1 MTYQQTL
8 DYLFARLPMFQ
19 RVGAAAYKA
28 NLDNT
33 NKIIELLGKPHQKI
47 KCIHVAGTNGKGS
60 SSHMIAAI
68 LQQAGYKTGLY
79 TSPHL
84 VDFRERIKINGKMI
98 PKNYITDFVE
108 KYKESFE
115 QIEPS
120 FFEWTVGLAFDYF
133 AKEEVDVAVI
143 EVGLG
148 GRLDSTNVITPK
160 VSLITNISFDH
171 MNLLGDTLE
180 KIAAEKAGIIKARIP
195 VVVSQYQ
202 SESGP
207 LFSAIARELK
217 SPIEFADKNYKVVD
231 HKIVNGL
238 LNTTIL
244 NKKTNSTINLDLDL
258 TGTYQ
263 LKNVLGVLNTIEFI
277 EKAGFI
283 VEFETLKQAL
293 KQVVKLTGL
302 NGRWQTISENP
313 LMITDT
319 GHNEDGIKNL
329 LANLKTIK
337 YANLHF
343 VFGAVNDKDV
353 SKILQLLPKE
363 ATYYFTKA
371 NIPRA
376 LNEIELFE
384 QAQKLKLKGKAFETV
399 RAAID
404 AAKKAYKKN
413 DLILIGGSTF
423 IVGDALAENISESV
437 ANK

>member
-33 NKIIELLGKPHQKI
+33 NKIIELLGKPHQKL
-47 KCIHVAGTNGKGS
+47 KFVHVAGTNGKGS
-60 SSHMIAAI
+60 SSHMIASV

-84 VDFRERIKINGKMI
+84 IDFRERIKINGKMI
-98 PKNYITDFVE
+98 PKNYITEFVE
-108 KYKESFE
+108 KYKEDFE
-115 QIEPS
+115 KIEPS

-133 AKEEVDVAVI
+133 VKEEVDVAVI

-160 VSLITNISFDH
+160 VSLITNISYDH
-171 MNLLGDTLE
+171 MTFLGDTLE
-180 KIAAEKAGIIKARIP
+180 KIAAEKAGIIKARVP

-202 SESGP
+202 SETGP
-207 LFSAIARELK
+207 LFNAIAKELK
-217 SPIEFADKNYKVVD
+217 SPIQFADKNYKVID
-231 HKIVNGL
+231 HKIVDGL

-244 NKKTNSTINLDLDL
+244 NKITNSKVNLDLDL
-258 TGTYQ
+258 TGIYQ
-263 LKNVLGVLNTIEFI
+263 LKNVLGVLNTLELI

-283 VEFETLKQAL
+283 IEPEDIKRGL
-293 KQVVKLTGL
+293 KQVIKTTGL
-302 NGRWQTISENP
+302 EGRWQTISEKP
-313 LMITDT
+313 LIIADT
-319 GHNEDGIKNL
+319 GHNEDGIRNVI
-329 LANLKTIK
+329 ANLKSISFT
-337 YANLHF
+337 NLHF
-343 VFGAVNDKDV
+343 VFGTVNDKDV
-353 SKILQLLPKE
+353 SKILELLPKE

-376 LNEIELFE
+376 LNEEELFE
-384 QAQKLKLKGKAFETV
+384 KAQKIKLKGKTFSDVKT
-399 RAAID
+399 AIA

-423 IVGDALAENISESV
+423 VVGDALAEKN
-437 ANK
+437 